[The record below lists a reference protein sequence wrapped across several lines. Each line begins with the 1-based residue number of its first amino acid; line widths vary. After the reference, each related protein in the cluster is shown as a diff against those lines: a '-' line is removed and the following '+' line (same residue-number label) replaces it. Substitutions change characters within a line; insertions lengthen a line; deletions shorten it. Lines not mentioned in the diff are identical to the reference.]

1 MNNEKN
7 RPYRLMTP
15 GPVPLSPAVREIL
28 GQPMIH
34 HRTPEFERVLKS
46 VGQKLKKTF
55 LTEYPVFM
63 HASTGTGAM
72 QSALTNTLNPGDKV
86 LAIVSGKFGER
97 WAKMSEIIG
106 CKVTALNVEWGSA
119 VRVEDVAHF
128 LKSNLDTRAVL
139 CQACET
145 STATVHP
152 IQELGKLI
160 SGYSETLFIV
170 DAITGLGAMPLPMDE
185 WKLDVVISG
194 SQKAF
199 QLPTG
204 LSFIALSKKAWA
216 ANVKVKNPDF
226 YFDLRLEKKAN
237 EKGETHFSSVVP
249 LVRALD
255 RVLDGLI
262 DDQLPVAIRRSQLLA
277 QVTRDAGSLLQMSC
291 YSTSPGSSVT
301 ALRVPDGVDGTKLRD
316 LLETKYF
323 VTVMGGQDQLKGK
336 IIRIGHLGYITNDD
350 MCATFGV
357 LSLALTELG
366 HEGHTD
372 PEKIMLFV
380 RNALGT
386 SEVPF

>member
-1 MNNEKN
+1 
-7 RPYRLMTP
+7 MTP
-15 GPVPLSPAVREIL
+15 GPVPLSPIVREIL

-34 HRTPEFERVLKS
+34 HRTPEFEKVLKS

-55 LTEYPVFM
+55 LTSEPVFM

-106 CKVTALNVEWGSA
+106 CKVTVLNVEWGSA
-119 VRVEDVAHF
+119 VNVADVADF
-128 LKSNLDTRAVL
+128 LRRNPDTRAVL

-152 IQELGKLI
+152 IEELGKLI
-160 SGYSETLFIV
+160 SQSPETLFIV
-170 DAITGLGAMPLPMDE
+170 DAITGLGAMPLPMDD
-185 WKLDVVISG
+185 WNLDVVISG

-216 ANVKVKNPDF
+216 ANAKVAKPDF
-226 YFDLRLEKKAN
+226 YFDLRLEKKAI
-237 EKGETHFSSVVP
+237 ERGETHFSSVVP

-262 DDQLPVAIRRSQLLA
+262 DERLQVAIRRSQLLA
-277 QVTRDAGSLLQMSC
+277 QVTRDAGTLLKMPC
-291 YSTSPGSSVT
+291 YSAAPGSSVT
-301 ALRVPDGVDGTKLRD
+301 ALKVPDGVDGVKLRD

-357 LSLALTELG
+357 LSLCLSELG
-366 HEGHTD
+366 LTGHPD
-372 PEKIMLFV
+372 PEKIMMFV
-380 RNALGT
+380 RTAIGN

>member
-1 MNNEKN
+1 
-7 RPYRLMTP
+7 MTP
-15 GPVPLSPAVREIL
+15 GPVPLSPIVREIL

-34 HRTPEFERVLKS
+34 HRTPEFEKVLKN

-55 LTEYPVFM
+55 LTSEPVFM

-72 QSALTNTLNPGDKV
+72 QSALTNTLNAGDKV

-106 CKVTALNVEWGSA
+106 CNVTVLNVEWGSA
-119 VRVEDVAHF
+119 VRTEQVAEF
-128 LKSNLDTRAVL
+128 LKNNTDTRAVL

-152 IQELGKLI
+152 IKELGELI

-204 LSFIALSKKAWA
+204 LSFIALSKKAWT
-216 ANVKVKNPDF
+216 ANARVVKPDF
-226 YFDLRLEKKAN
+226 YFDLRLEKKAI
-237 EKGETHFSSVVP
+237 ERGETHFSSVVP

-262 DDQLPVAIRRSQLLA
+262 DDRLQTAIKRSQLLA
-277 QVTRDAGSLLQMSC
+277 QVTRDAGALLKMPC
-291 YSTSPGSSVT
+291 YSTAPGSSVT
-301 ALRVPDGVDGTKLRD
+301 ALKVPEGVDGAKLRD
-316 LLETKYF
+316 LLESKYF
-323 VTVMGGQDQLKGK
+323 VTVMGGQDHLKGK

-357 LSLALTELG
+357 LSLCLTELG
-366 HEGHTD
+366 HAGHAD
-372 PEKIMLFV
+372 PEKIMMFV
-380 RNALGT
+380 RKALGN

>member
-1 MNNEKN
+1 MKTEKN

-15 GPVPLSPAVREIL
+15 GPVPLSPIVREIL

-34 HRTPEFERVLKS
+34 HRTPEFEKVLKS

-55 LTEYPVFM
+55 LTSQPVFM

-106 CKVTALNVEWGSA
+106 CQVSVMNVEWGSA
-119 VRVEDVAHF
+119 VKVEDVAEF
-128 LKSNLDTRAVL
+128 LKKNPDTRAVL

-145 STATVHP
+145 STATQHP
-152 IQELGKLI
+152 IEALGKLI
-160 SGYSETLFIV
+160 SEYKETLFIV

-185 WKLDVVISG
+185 WHLDVVISG

-204 LSFIALSKKAWA
+204 LSFIALSAKAWNINK
-216 ANVKVKNPDF
+216 NVKKPDF
-226 YFDLRLEKKAN
+226 YFDLRLEKKAI

-255 RVLDGLI
+255 SVLDGLV
-262 DDQLPVAIRRSQLLA
+262 DDRLEKAIKRSQLLA
-277 QVTRDAGSLLQMSC
+277 QVTRDAGQLLKCPAFSK
-291 YSTSPGSSVT
+291 SPASSVT
-301 ALRVPDGVDGTKLRD
+301 ALMVPEGVDGQALRD
-316 LLETKYF
+316 LMESKYY

-336 IIRIGHLGYITNDD
+336 ILRIGHLGYITNDD

-357 LSLALTELG
+357 LSLALIELG
-366 HEGHTD
+366 FNPPLD
-372 PEKIMLFV
+372 PEKIMVFV
-380 RNALGT
+380 RKALGN